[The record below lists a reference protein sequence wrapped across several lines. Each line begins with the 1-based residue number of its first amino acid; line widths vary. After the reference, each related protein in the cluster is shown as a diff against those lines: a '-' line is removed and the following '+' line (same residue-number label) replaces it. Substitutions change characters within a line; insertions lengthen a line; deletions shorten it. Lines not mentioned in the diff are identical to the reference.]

1 MSLSGE
7 PLPRL
12 LQIALAMQEGVLRYE
27 QRNIDDDH
35 LGCGYGKEVGERD
48 LSLLLEGIPT
58 LRPLED
64 QVAYLARTITCM
76 QIFNNANKRFA
87 TAFSAFWFR
96 QSGSR
101 ITADPREWEYFMLAV
116 LQRCPQIPLS
126 AASLQE
132 KGCGIRVRDFVAPS
146 PNHKD
151 YLVRR
156 SVVKAEDEAKREGR
170 SEAV

>member
-7 PLPRL
+7 PLQRL

-27 QRNIDDDH
+27 QRNIDDDDI
-35 LGCGYGKEVGERD
+35 GFVYGKEVGERD
-48 LSLLLEGIPT
+48 LRLLLEGIPT

-96 QSGSR
+96 HSGSR

>member
-1 MSLSGE
+1 
-7 PLPRL
+7 
-12 LQIALAMQEGVLRYE
+12 MQEEVLRYD
-27 QRNIDDDH
+27 QRDIDDDDI
-35 LGCGYGKEVGERD
+35 GFVYGKEVGERD
-48 LSLLLEGIPT
+48 LRLLLEGIPT

-87 TAFSAFWFR
+87 TAFSAFWLR
-96 QSGSR
+96 QSGFR
-101 ITADPREWEYFMLAV
+101 IRADPREWEYFMLGI

-132 KGCGIRVRDFVAPS
+132 KGCGIRVRDFVAPI

-156 SVVKAEDEAKREGR
+156 SVVKVADEAKREGR
-170 SEAV
+170 PEAV